1 MSEPRVYI
9 LPVSETREYITKKYP
24 NDEEK
29 QEDFVLYVDEEMTE
43 DECREIVDKSND
55 EVADTM
61 TLRQFQG
68 QFNFALEHNEI
79 TSNKYLI
86 KIFGVWQK

>member
-1 MSEPRVYI
+1 MSKNKEHIVYI
-9 LPVSETREYITKKYP
+9 LPVKETREYLEKKYP

-29 QEDFVLYVDEEMTE
+29 TNDFVLYVDEEMPE
-43 DECREIVDKSND
+43 DECREIVDNSDDK
-55 EVADTM
+55 VADSM

-68 QFNFALEHNEI
+68 QFNFALEDGEI

-86 KIFGVWQK
+86 KIF

>member
-68 QFNFALEHNEI
+68 EFNFALEHNEI

>member
-68 QFNFALEHNEI
+68 QINFALEHN
-79 TSNKYLI
+79 
-86 KIFGVWQK
+86 